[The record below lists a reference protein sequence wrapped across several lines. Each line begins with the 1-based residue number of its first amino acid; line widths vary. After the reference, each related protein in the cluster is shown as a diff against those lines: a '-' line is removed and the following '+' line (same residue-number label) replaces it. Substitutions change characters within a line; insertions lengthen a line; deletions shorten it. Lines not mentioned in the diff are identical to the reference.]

1 MIVDP
6 IADMLARIKNAQL
19 ARKDEVYIPHS
30 KIKEKIAEILK
41 REGYIE
47 DYVVSEINKK
57 GNQGTLIIKLKY
69 LDDRNRK
76 PAIMGLRRV
85 SKPGRRIYVG
95 VDNIPYVRKGLGTAI
110 LSTNKGI
117 LTDAEARKQRVGGE
131 VLCYVW

>member
-19 ARKDEVYIPHS
+19 SRKDEVYIPYS
-30 KIKEKIAEILK
+30 KLKEKIAEILK
-41 REGYIE
+41 KEGYIE
-47 DYVVSEINKK
+47 DYVVSEKDKK
-57 GNQGTLIIKLKY
+57 GNQETLIIKLKY

-95 VDNIPYVRKGLGTAI
+95 VNEIPYVRKGLGTAI

-117 LTDAEARKQRVGGE
+117 LTDAEARKERVGGE
-131 VLCYVW
+131 ILCYVW

>member
-19 ARKDEVYIPHS
+19 SRKDEVYIPHS
-30 KIKEKIAEILK
+30 KIKEKIVDILK

-47 DYVVSEINKK
+47 DYVVSEKNKK
-57 GNQGTLIIKLKY
+57 GTQETLIIKLKY

-76 PAIMGLRRV
+76 PAISGLRRV
-85 SKPGRRIYVG
+85 SKPGRRIYANVE
-95 VDNIPYVRKGLGTAI
+95 NIPYVRKGLGTAI

-117 LTDAEARKQRVGGE
+117 LTDAEARQKRVGGE
-131 VLCYVW
+131 VLLYVW

>member
-19 ARKDEVYIPHS
+19 SRKDEVYIPHS
-30 KIKEKIAEILK
+30 KIKEKIVDILK

-47 DYVVSEINKK
+47 DYVVSEKNKK
-57 GNQGTLIIKLKY
+57 GTQETLIIKLKY

-76 PAIMGLRRV
+76 PAIAGLRRV
-85 SKPGRRIYVG
+85 SKPGRRIYAD
-95 VDNIPYVRKGLGTAI
+95 VDNIPYVRKGLGVAV

-117 LTDAEARKQRVGGE
+117 LTDAEARQKRVGGE
-131 VLCYVW
+131 VLLYVW

>member
-19 ARKDEVYIPHS
+19 SRKDEVYIPHS
-30 KIKEKIAEILK
+30 KIKEKIAKILK
-41 REGYIE
+41 REGYVE
-47 DYVVSEINKK
+47 DYVVSEKDKK

-95 VDNIPYVRKGLGTAI
+95 VDKIPYVRKGLGIAI

-117 LTDAEARKQRVGGE
+117 LTDAEARKERVGGE
-131 VLCYVW
+131 ILCYVW